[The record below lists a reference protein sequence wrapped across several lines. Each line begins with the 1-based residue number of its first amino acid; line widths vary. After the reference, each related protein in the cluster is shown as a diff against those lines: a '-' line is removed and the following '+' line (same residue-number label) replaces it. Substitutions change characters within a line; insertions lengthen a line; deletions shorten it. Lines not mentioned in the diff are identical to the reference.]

1 MSKKKKNK
9 EKDNIQKLLDAGV
22 SQAFIDAIKKQGKVD
37 GKKTTSNLIKGT
49 NVDPQDV
56 QAVIDAWNSTPDYLK
71 TDPNFLTLPA
81 EAFNLAIYTATINA
95 SNDADK
101 LKKLNEALDM
111 AQAQAEP
118 YWAEQLRIAQDSV
131 LQSYSNITGDMTY
144 QKTNIENKIKQINE
158 DLTSN
163 KDFLTLNEQQDM
175 ANMLQSY
182 QVQLDNVNIKAADT
196 GMTFSTQGTI
206 ERTRIS
212 NYNQGLMESSQR
224 QYEKQVSDLEKEAA
238 RGNEQA
244 AIDLV
249 NLQRTY
255 QGGVTSIGRTAE
267 TTLGTSNLPALEGYT
282 PLRDVTGELYENRIL
297 DTEKRKE
304 SIYEELTASSLTY

>member
-1 MSKKKKNK
+1 MSKKKKKKNS
-9 EKDNIQKLLDAGV
+9 EAELIAAGV
-22 SQAFIDAIKKQGKVD
+22 SQQFINAIKKQGKSGLAK
-37 GKKTTSNLIKGT
+37 GKNI
-49 NVDPQDV
+49 DPQDV
-56 QAVIDAWNSTPDYLK
+56 QGIKDAWANTQDYLRK
-71 TDPNFLTLPA
+71 DPNFLSLPA
-81 EAFNLAIYTATINA
+81 ETFNLAIYTATITA
-95 SNDADK
+95 QNDTDK

-111 AQAQAEP
+111 AQTQAEP

-144 QKTNIENKIKQINE
+144 QKTNIENKIKHINK

-182 QVQLDNVNIKAADT
+182 QVQLDKVNIKAADT
-196 GMTFSTQGTI
+196 GLTFSTQGTI
-206 ERTRIS
+206 ERTRVS

-224 QYEKQVSDLEKEAA
+224 QYEKQVSDLETEAA

-244 AIDLV
+244 AIDLA

-267 TTLGTSNLPALEGYT
+267 TTLGTSNLPALEGYS
-282 PLRDVTGELYENRIL
+282 PLGDVTGELYEKKIS
-297 DTEKRKE
+297 DIEKRKE
-304 SIYEELTASSLTY
+304 SIFQELTAGSLTY